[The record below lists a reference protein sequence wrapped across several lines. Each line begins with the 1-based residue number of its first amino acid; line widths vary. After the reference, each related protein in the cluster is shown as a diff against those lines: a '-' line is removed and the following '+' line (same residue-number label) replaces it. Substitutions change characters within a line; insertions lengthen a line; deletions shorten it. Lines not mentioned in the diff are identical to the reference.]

1 MIRVGRV
8 LVALVVLLAAICPVG
23 AVPTTGAV
31 TLVGS
36 NNATIAVAG
45 ITGDTVWMM
54 WGQGPAAGSMV
65 WVTPNQTASGGTASV
80 TIWGAPIL
88 GSTTYYA
95 SACDSTGCD
104 TGSVS
109 FTTAPVTA
117 PPVRN
122 FGQAFGNITA
132 SHFNL
137 VTIGGALLSA
147 YTNVM
152 PMSVMFG
159 MLFGVITLGIWTR
172 TKTVRTIA
180 ITMCIVSPFIVASG
194 AGLYLGLP
202 LMEQALGQALL
213 AAGLAGIL
221 LSLIKK

>member
-1 MIRVGRV
+1 MIRAGWA
-8 LVALVVLLAAICPVG
+8 LVALVALLAVICPAG

-45 ITGDTVWMM
+45 ITGDTVWVM
-54 WGQGPAAGSMV
+54 WGQGPGGGEV
-65 WVTPNQTASGGTASV
+65 WASQNETATGGIASV

-104 TGSVS
+104 PNSVS
-109 FTTAPVTA
+109 FTTAPVTPA
-117 PPVRN
+117 PVRN
-122 FGQAFGNITA
+122 FGQAFRNITA
-132 SHFNL
+132 GHFNL
-137 VTIGGALLSA
+137 VTIGGALFSA
-147 YTNVM
+147 YSNVM
-152 PMSVMFG
+152 STSVMFG

-172 TKTVRTIA
+172 TKTVRTVG
-180 ITMCIVSPFIVASG
+180 ITMMIVSPFIVASG
-194 AGLYLGLP
+194 AGLFLGIP
-202 LMEQALGQALL
+202 LVEQAIGQALL